1 MTYEE
6 AIQRGIEWR
15 NKLFPYL
22 ERRLSKENR
31 ERLMKDVEFL
41 EMAIAALTRVKNDET
56 QS

>member
-15 NKLFPYL
+15 NKLSPYL
-22 ERRLSKENR
+22 ERRLSKANR